1 MAERENRRLRVV
13 FMGTPEFAAA
23 SLKHLLEWGGCDVVG
38 VYSQPDRPCG
48 RGQVCTPPAVKLL
61 ALESGLPVFQ
71 PLNFRAQADVDQLM
85 ALAPDLLLVAAYGLI
100 LPRTVLDIPKRG
112 AINVHASL
120 LPEYR
125 GAAPIQRAIMD
136 GRPVTGITIMQMEA
150 GLDTGDILLQRSRA
164 IGILDTAQTLHDEL
178 AEMGGKL
185 LVDALEKMDQ
195 GRLVRIPQD
204 HSRATYAAKLSKEEG
219 RIDWNQPVLAV
230 HNRIRGLFPWPG
242 SWFDWDGMP
251 GKTLRLTVH
260 PGHHRR
266 PAARRRR
273 ARRNPRR
280 GRRQRAHRLLRPSVR
295 GADHQA
301 RKQQAPAWTGILLR
315 IFEPLLRRP
324 SAQTRTLLP
333 RRITPWPV
341 PEAPK
346 TQVPWNR
353 KSGIRFRPASVSSSA

>member
-1 MAERENRRLRVV
+1 
-13 FMGTPEFAAA
+13 MGTPDFAAA
-23 SLKHLLEWGGCDVVG
+23 SLRNLLEWGGCDIVG

-61 ALESGLPVFQ
+61 AMESGLPVFQ
-71 PLNFRAQADVDQLM
+71 PLNFKEQADVDQLM

-125 GAAPIQRAIMD
+125 GAAPIQRAIID

-164 IGILDTAQTLHDEL
+164 IGIMDTAQTLHDEL

-185 LVDALEKMDQ
+185 LVDALQKMDQ

-204 HSRATYAAKLSKEEG
+204 HARATYAAKLAKEEG
-219 RIDWNQPVLAV
+219 RIDWNQPALDV

-242 SWFDWDGMP
+242 SWFDWTGMP

-260 PGHHRR
+260 PGAIGDPLPQGVQPGEIHGVAGDSVLIACADRLYAVPIIK
-266 PAARRRR
+266 PASSK
-273 ARRNPRR
+273 PLR
-280 GRRQRAHRLLRPSVR
+280 GREFYCGYLSRCSGDHLLKPEPSCP
-295 GADHQA
+295 G
-301 RKQQAPAWTGILLR
+301 
-315 IFEPLLRRP
+315 E
-324 SAQTRTLLP
+324 
-333 RRITPWPV
+333 
-341 PEAPK
+341 
-346 TQVPWNR
+346 
-353 KSGIRFRPASVSSSA
+353 